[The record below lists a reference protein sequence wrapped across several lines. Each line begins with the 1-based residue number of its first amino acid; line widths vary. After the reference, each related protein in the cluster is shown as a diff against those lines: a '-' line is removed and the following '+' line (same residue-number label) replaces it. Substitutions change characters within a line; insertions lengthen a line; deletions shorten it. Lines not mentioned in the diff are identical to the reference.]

1 MKTYA
6 ELTDLLELF
15 NEPFT
20 FAKEWSDG
28 YSIGYEYKG
37 AKGGLLEVTFGLQP
51 DTAIVNF
58 TVNDSIAIRGEGD
71 APRVFASVMDAFK
84 RFLAKRQPKYL
95 VFSANKADYDLK
107 NQTRRST
114 ARPRLYG
121 AMIKRLAPQF
131 GYKLKQEKD
140 VTDRDAFGG
149 NYDSSTFILQKIKR

>member
-1 MKTYA
+1 VKTYA
-6 ELTDLLELF
+6 ELIDLLELF

-20 FAKEWSDG
+20 FVKEFSDG
-28 YSIGYEYKG
+28 YGIAYDYKG
-37 AKGGLLEVTFGLQP
+37 AKGGIVQVIFGLQQ
-51 DTAIVNF
+51 DTVIVNF
-58 TVNDSIAIRGEGD
+58 TVDDSISIRGEGD

-84 RFLAKRQPKYL
+84 RFLTKRQPKYF

-107 NQTRRST
+107 NQTRRPTS
-114 ARPRLYG
+114 RPRVYA
-121 AMIKRLAPQF
+121 AMIKRLAPQY

>member
-1 MKTYA
+1 
-6 ELTDLLELF
+6 
-15 NEPFT
+15 
-20 FAKEWSDG
+20 
-28 YSIGYEYKG
+28 
-37 AKGGLLEVTFGLQP
+37 
-51 DTAIVNF
+51 
-58 TVNDSIAIRGEGD
+58 
-71 APRVFASVMDAFK
+71 VFASVMDAFK

-114 ARPRLYG
+114 SRPRVYG

-149 NYDSSTFILQKIKR
+149 NYDSSTFILQKTKR